1 MYFSPRQADGY
12 SEEDLTCFLEVICMF
27 DCSDAL
33 RGYIANCIFQRGY
46 IFHPSK
52 LIYIS
57 TEYNLPMLFDC
68 GFSWLCTIPL
78 AKLKECHC
86 LQLRPDVLA
95 AYICIMGHL
104 DEHRHMVASEP
115 PKMQHSK
122 ACQDL
127 SGCSEDWC
135 IIWWNSM
142 GRLLLDARN
151 PHSYEDVMNHFK
163 TLKFGQVTG
172 ACKQNMFDNIIDPSI
187 PSYHSRSLIKHTQD
201 RLFLKLFP

>member
-12 SEEDLTCFLEVICMF
+12 SEEDLTRFLEVIRMF

-33 RGYIANCIFQRGY
+33 RGYVANCIFQQGY

-57 TEYNLPMLFDC
+57 TEYNLPMLFDR
-68 GFSWLCTIPL
+68 GFSRLCTIPL

-95 AYICIMGHL
+95 AYIRVMGRL
-104 DEHRHMVASEP
+104 DEHRRMVASEP
-115 PKMQHSK
+115 PEMQHSK

-127 SGCSEDWC
+127 SGCSEDWR
-135 IIWWNSM
+135 IVWWNGM

-151 PHSYEDVMNHFK
+151 PHSYEDAMNRFK
-163 TLKFGQVTG
+163 TLKFGRVTG

-187 PSYHSRSLIKHTQD
+187 PSYRSRSLVKHAQD